1 MNSEEIFKIAGA
13 ILTSVGGAAIIM
25 MALSSWLGK
34 VWANRILEKDKLKY
48 ISELE
53 NIKVKLQSESVKQQL
68 VFSLY
73 FEGQF
78 KIYNDLWLALSELE
92 SEVDKLWES
101 ATTANLRSFI
111 RSVQK
116 AKKQIRNSALLIE
129 KEHYDQIMEN
139 LKAFE
144 EYRVGKESLI
154 SLRNLDS
161 INDGEINALIENN
174 RQRREQ
180 ILSFTNTML
189 EKMRIQIGGNGVDLG
204 SNLDYYNKA

>member
-1 MNSEEIFKIAGA
+1 MNYDEVFKIAAA
-13 ILTSVGGAAIIM
+13 ILTSVGGAAVII

-48 ISELE
+48 TSELE
-53 NIKVKLQSESVKQQL
+53 KIKVKLQNESEKRQL

-78 KIYNDLWLALSELE
+78 KLYNDLWLALSELE
-92 SEVDKLWES
+92 NEVDKLWES

-144 EYRVGKESLI
+144 EYQVGKQRLI
-154 SLRNLDS
+154 SLRNLNS
-161 INDGEINALIENN
+161 IDVWEINNLIEQN

-180 ILSFTNTML
+180 ISTFTNNML
-189 EKMRIQIGGNGVDLG
+189 EIMRIQIGGN
-204 SNLDYYNKA
+204 AQ

>member
-1 MNSEEIFKIAGA
+1 MNPEEIFKIAGA

-48 ISELE
+48 TSELE

-180 ILSFTNTML
+180 ISSFTNTML
-189 EKMRIQIGGNGVDLG
+189 EKMRIQIGGN
-204 SNLDYYNKA
+204 AQ

>member
-1 MNSEEIFKIAGA
+1 MNPEEIFKIAGA

-48 ISELE
+48 TSELE

-144 EYRVGKESLI
+144 EYRVGKKSLI

-180 ILSFTNTML
+180 ISSFTNTML
-189 EKMRIQIGGNGVDLG
+189 EKMRIQIGGKNWVPGRP
-204 SNLDYYNKA
+204 

>member
-1 MNSEEIFKIAGA
+1 MNYDEIFKIAGA

-34 VWANRILEKDKLKY
+34 VWASRILEKDKLKY
-48 ISELE
+48 TSELE
-53 NIKVKLQSESVKQQL
+53 KIKVKLQSESEKQQL

-144 EYRVGKESLI
+144 EYKVGKERLI
-154 SLRNLDS
+154 NCRNLDS
-161 INDGEINALIENN
+161 INDREINELIEKN
-174 RQRREQ
+174 RQRQKQ
-180 ILSFTNTML
+180 ISSFTNTML
-189 EKMRIQIGGNGVDLG
+189 EKMRIQIGGN
-204 SNLDYYNKA
+204 AQ